1 MKRSPL
7 GVLVWPKLTEPDTK
21 FKADGEYVTKLRMTV
36 EEGEKLM
43 VAVDKRAAMSL
54 ATAKENAKNPR
65 EAKSWETKFLPYAIE
80 EDEEGNETGDVLFK
94 FSARASGVAKKT
106 GKAWARKVPLFDAQ
120 GARIAPGT
128 VEVWGGTTA
137 KVAFTFF
144 EYAPTVTVGASV
156 SLKLEAVQIIE
167 LVSSG
172 GASAESFGFEETDG
186 YTHEEKPV
194 AQEETAPWTEEDDD
208 SIDF

>member
-7 GVLVWPKLTEPDTK
+7 GVLVWPKLTEPDEYKGK
-21 FKADGEYVTKLRMTV
+21 FTYNTKLRMSV
-36 EEGEKLM
+36 EDGQKLM
-43 VAVDKRAAMSL
+43 AAVDKHAANAVAEAREL
-54 ATAKENAKNPR
+54 AKTPR
-65 EAKSWETKFLPYAIE
+65 EAKQWKSIHIPYEIE
-80 EDEEGNETGDVLFK
+80 EDDEGNETGDVLFK
-94 FSARASGVAKKT
+94 FKCIAKGVVAKT
-106 GKAWARKVPLFDAQ
+106 GKEWSRNLPLFDAQ
-120 GARIAPGT
+120 GMRIEPGS
-128 VEVWGGTTA
+128 VVVWGGTTA
-137 KVAFTFF
+137 KVAFTFN
-144 EYAPTVTVGASV
+144 EYIATTSVGASV

-194 AQEETAPWTEEDDD
+194 AQKEAAPWTEEDDD